1 MSDSPAPTTAPVE
14 QSAASTL
21 DVLVSKLMVL
31 KQEHMDS
38 LASAASQSNEV
49 ESLKARIVELDQ
61 ELARSSIDYQKL
73 RDAYEDVAERLR
85 LSCNSTFELE
95 AARRDTEA
103 LVMQF
108 RREREELMARVTE
121 LEAKVAQC
129 QSAETASKAAFAESI
144 KEQESTQSLAFQLFK
159 RNAEGTIRTL
169 HEKNKTMSTQLLQL
183 QESGTVQ
190 SQEMFRKKWQQALA
204 LLTAERD
211 AHAATRAELAHG
223 RRPKAVVGS
232 ATSSAAATSA
242 TLSDSTPQ
250 VNKVPHITRKKP
262 RLQQPA
268 PVAANPVVTVS
279 SSAPAKDNWAIEGDM
294 DIDLS

>member
-1 MSDSPAPTTAPVE
+1 
-14 QSAASTL
+14 
-21 DVLVSKLMVL
+21 
-31 KQEHMDS
+31 
-38 LASAASQSNEV
+38 
-49 ESLKARIVELDQ
+49 
-61 ELARSSIDYQKL
+61 
-73 RDAYEDVAERLR
+73 
-85 LSCNSTFELE
+85 
-95 AARRDTEA
+95 
-103 LVMQF
+103 MQF
-108 RREREELMARVTE
+108 RREREVGFGNSGLLGIVFQLLACAMRYTHCYTTTGTHGARHGARGQSRTVPKRRNCFKGGFCRIHQGAGYGCFLKCEAACVLRYATLTCIDIGLPAFCMYIVTW
-121 LEAKVAQC
+121 A
-129 QSAETASKAAFAESI
+129 
-144 KEQESTQSLAFQLFK
+144 ESTQSLAFQLFK